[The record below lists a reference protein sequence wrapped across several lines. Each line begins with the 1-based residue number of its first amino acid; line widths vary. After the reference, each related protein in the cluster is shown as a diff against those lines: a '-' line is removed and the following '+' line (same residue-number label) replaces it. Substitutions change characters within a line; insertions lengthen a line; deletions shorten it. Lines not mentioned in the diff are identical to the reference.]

1 MGDSNVPSLYFHSAS
16 VLVVEIKHVQW
27 CFSEYDFF
35 SFEIWVNWDI
45 FVIPLCQ
52 LWEFCY
58 KIRCHFSSFQIE
70 LSRAQKK
77 EKDVGFEKERWGIF
91 SLTFSFFFPSRF
103 LFCLWGKMEK
113 LAFSEDNSKQRD
125 FERTSVESILGR
137 TTDTFLCF
145 KSFYANISF

>member
-16 VLVVEIKHVQW
+16 VLVVEIKHAQW

-77 EKDVGFEKERWGIF
+77 EKDVGLEKERWGIF
-91 SLTFSFFFPSRF
+91 SLTFSFFFSQPIF
-103 LFCLWGKMEK
+103 VLFVRQNGKTRILWGQLQTKGFWK
-113 LAFSEDNSKQRD
+113 NKCRKYFGKNHRYFSL
-125 FERTSVESILGR
+125 F
-137 TTDTFLCF
+137 
-145 KSFYANISF
+145 